1 MKEIMGLMGH
11 PEMKFRSIH
20 LTGTNGKGSTSAMLE
35 SILRASGIRT
45 GLYTSPHLMD
55 LTERIV
61 ISGKP
66 ISWKSLAAWI
76 GNIRGISGRL
86 EKEITYFEIV
96 TAAAFCAFAQ
106 ARVQLAVV
114 EVGLGGRFDATNI
127 LPAPEAAVITN
138 ISLEHTEYLGKTLRS
153 IAWEKAHIIKE
164 GSACV
169 TGVCGPALI
178 PIREACG
185 EKGAAMFAVKPCSEK
200 IWKRFRPALEGNFQR
215 ANLALVLKT
224 LDVLKSKGWKISKR
238 AVSSGL
244 KNVTWPGRF
253 QLKKFKGTT
262 ILLDGAHNPG
272 AVKALA
278 ASLRG
283 KAFFRKP
290 CLLAFNALK
299 DKNISEMAGDL
310 MKNLAVKRVL
320 IPRLST
326 SRSSDPETTRQ
337 IFLRARPDLPM
348 ETYASVKDLWA
359 ELIRIE
365 IPRTDWILASG
376 SFHLVGET
384 MEALR

>member
-1 MKEIMGLMGH
+1 MGLMGR
-11 PEMKFRSIH
+11 PEMKFKSIH

-35 SILRASGIRT
+35 SVLRASGIRT
-45 GLYTSPHLMD
+45 GLYTSPHLID
-55 LTERIV
+55 LTERIM

-66 ISWKSLAAWI
+66 ISWKSLGGWI
-76 GNIRGISGRL
+76 GKIRGISGRL
-86 EKEITYFEIV
+86 EKEITIFEIV

-169 TGVCGPALI
+169 TGASGAALG
-178 PIREACG
+178 PIRQTCRKSG
-185 EKGAAMFAVKPCSEK
+185 VRMFAVNPSSEK
-200 IWKRFRPALEGNFQR
+200 IWNRFRPALKGNFQR

-224 LDVLKSKGWKISKR
+224 LDVLKESGWKISR
-238 AVSSGL
+238 QAVSSGL
-244 KNVTWPGRF
+244 KNVSCPGRF
-253 QLKKFKGTT
+253 QLKKFNGTT
-262 ILLDGAHNPG
+262 VLLDGAHNPG
-272 AVKALA
+272 AVKALTA
-278 ASLRG
+278 TLRG
-283 KAFFRKP
+283 SAFFRKP

-299 DKNISEMAGDL
+299 DKNIPAMAGDL

-337 IFLRARPDLPM
+337 IFLRSRPDLPM

-359 ELIRIE
+359 ELKKIG